1 MDDKPQT
8 KKSFGQ
14 KIRDYFNKS
23 NSSQIRPSILGA
35 ILPGFSTLAKRKG
48 LAGKLVIFGAALT
61 VAIILMTALSPLIT
75 PHNPSAINVGKP
87 LSAPN
92 GMFPLG
98 TDDLGRDMLSRII
111 AGGGTML
118 EVALVSVAVC
128 FAIGVPLGLF
138 SSHTGGVI
146 DKFFSLIM
154 DSIYAF
160 PGIILAIAF
169 SLVLGRGVVN
179 MALSIA
185 VVYVPS
191 YFRMIRGQVLTIKE
205 LPYIE
210 AANSIGAKRRTIL
223 RRYILPNV
231 LPSVVV
237 VATVNFADAILT
249 AAGLT
254 FIGLGV
260 PVNVPDWGWDLT
272 NGRRLLPSGSWW
284 VITFPGIMI
293 ILLALG
299 FTLMGEGLSEL
310 LNPRLEQGGEK

>member
-1 MDDKPQT
+1 MKKPEL
-8 KKSFGQ
+8 KKSMLA
-14 KIRDYFNKS
+14 
-23 NSSQIRPSILGA
+23 QII
-35 ILPGFSTLAKRKG
+35 PGLATLSKRRG
-48 LAGKLVIFGAALT
+48 LAGKLVIFGAIITIAVVVMT
-61 VAIILMTALSPLIT
+61 VLSPWIV
-75 PHNPSAINVGKP
+75 PYNPSKINVGTP
-87 LSAPN
+87 LTAPN
-92 GMFPLG
+92 SQYPLG
-98 TDDLGRDMLSRII
+98 TDDLGRDMLSRVI
-111 AGGGTML
+111 AGGGVML
-118 EVALVSVAVC
+118 QVALVSVAICVI
-128 FAIGVPLGLF
+128 IGVPIGLF
-138 SSHTGGVI
+138 SSHTGGLV

-169 SLVLGRGVVN
+169 ALILGRGVVN
-179 MALSIA
+179 MALAIA

-191 YFRMIRGQVLTIKE
+191 YFRVIRSQVLSIKE

-210 AANSIGAKRRTIL
+210 AANSIGAKKGTIL

-231 LPSVVV
+231 LPSIVT

-272 NGRRLLPSGSWW
+272 YGRTLVLSGHWW

-293 ILLALG
+293 IILALG
-299 FTLMGEGLSEL
+299 FTLMGEGFSEL
-310 LNPRLEQGGEK
+310 LNPRLDQGAGK

>member
-1 MDDKPQT
+1 MTEPKN
-8 KKSFGQ
+8 KKSTREKLSGFFSSGTQ
-14 KIRDYFNKS
+14 TRKIRS
-23 NSSQIRPSILGA
+23 PMLASI
-35 ILPGFSTLAKRKG
+35 IPGFSSLARRRG
-48 LAGKLVIFGAALT
+48 MAGKLVIFGLVLT
-61 VAIILMTALSPLIT
+61 LAIIVMTAISPLIM
-75 PHNPSAINVGKP
+75 PHNPSQLNVGKP
-87 LSAPN
+87 LTAPDSK
-92 GMFPLG
+92 FPLG
-98 TDDLGRDMLSRII
+98 TDDVGRDMLSRIMS
-111 AGGGTML
+111 GGSVML
-118 EVALVSVAVC
+118 QVALISVLVC
-128 FAIGVPLGLF
+128 FSVGVPLGLF
-138 SSHTGGVI
+138 SSHTGGVV
-146 DKFFSLIM
+146 DRFFSLIM

-169 SLVLGRGVVN
+169 SLVLGRGVIN

-191 YFRMIRGQVLTIKE
+191 YFRMVRSQVLSVKE
-205 LPYIE
+205 LPYVE
-210 AANSIGAKRRTIL
+210 AANSIGAKKGTIL
-223 RRYILPNV
+223 RRYIFPNV

>member
-1 MDDKPQT
+1 VIKM
-8 KKSFGQ
+8 KKT
-14 KIRDYFNKS
+14 KIRKS
-23 NSSQIRPSILGA
+23 MLAWII
-35 ILPGFSTLAKRKG
+35 PGMGSLARRRG
-48 LAGKLVIFGAALT
+48 LAGKLVILGAILT
-61 VAIILMTALSPLIT
+61 AFIIVMTVLSPWIT
-75 PHNPSAINVGKP
+75 PYNPSKINVGTP
-87 LSAPN
+87 LTAPDSQ
-92 GMFPLG
+92 FPLG
-98 TDDLGRDMLSRII
+98 TDNVGRDMLSRVI
-111 AGGGTML
+111 AGGGVML
-118 EVALVSVAVC
+118 QVALVSVAVC
-128 FAIGVPLGLF
+128 LIVGVPLGLF
-138 SSHTGGVI
+138 SSHIGGVV

-154 DSIYAF
+154 DSVYAF

-169 SLVLGRGVVN
+169 AMVLGRGVIN
-179 MALSIA
+179 MALAIA

-191 YFRMIRGQVLTIKE
+191 YFRVIRSQVLSIKE
-205 LPYIE
+205 LPYVE
-210 AANSIGAKRRTIL
+210 AANSIGAKRGTIL

-231 LPSVVV
+231 LPSIVV

-272 NGRRLLPSGSWW
+272 NGRSLLPSGKWW

-310 LNPRLEQGGEK
+310 LNPRLEQGAEK